1 MFLVWVLKKK
11 IRKQKRCAWVVV
23 YKGEVVGQSVKA
35 TDLGVWPDK
44 GDIYG
49 PKIWI

>member
-1 MFLVWVLKKK
+1 MGFEEKNKKTK
-11 IRKQKRCAWVVV
+11 KVCMSCSVGV